1 MDCDQFIEFCRME
14 LQKSYRNTKSGNK
27 HDQQKHRTEGLLHA
41 AVLMKCISKEEV
53 QDMLEIEH
61 QRIFGQSISERKMK
75 SSKLAQLKKDSPDD
89 YFDIPAIERKL

>member
-1 MDCDQFIEFCRME
+1 MNSEQFIEFCRIE

-27 HDQQKHRTEGLLHA
+27 NDQQKHRTEGLLHG
-41 AVLMKCISKEEV
+41 AVLMGCISKKEV

-61 QRIFGQSISERKMK
+61 QNTFGQSISERKLK

-89 YFDIPAIERKL
+89 YFEIPAIERKL